1 MINKKL
7 KVLIVCSKNSGQISP
22 FITEQAEALIQTD
35 KVEIDYFSIE
45 NKGWKGYLKS
55 RKHLLLKIKQFKPDL
70 VHAHFGLSGLLANLQ
85 RIVPVI
91 TTYHGCDINKASL
104 RVLSIFPLLFS
115 KFNIFVSEK
124 QLKKVSLIVG
134 KFMVL
139 PCGIH
144 FSNFYPIDKL
154 EARKEL
160 GWSVEQKA
168 ILFSSNFSRPE
179 KNPTLAIEAMKLLKD
194 FELIELKGFTRR
206 EVCLVMNA
214 CDAGLLTSTRE
225 GSPMFIKELMACKR
239 PIVSTNVG
247 DVAELISN
255 IEGCEIVNFEV
266 SEVAKAI
273 SKVSLF
279 KRVEYPTESYNKID
293 NINVAQTLL
302 KIYQTAV
309 KK

>member
-1 MINKKL
+1 MVNKKL
-7 KVLIVCSKNSGQISP
+7 KILIVCSKNSGQISP
-22 FITEQAEALIQTD
+22 FIAEQAEALNQTN
-35 KVEIDYFSIE
+35 KVEVEFFTIE
-45 NKGWKGYLKS
+45 NKGWRGYLKS
-55 RKHLLLKIKQFKPDL
+55 RKHLLLKIKQFQPDL
-70 VHAHFGLSGLLANLQ
+70 LHAHFGLSGLLANLQ

-104 RVLSIFPLLFS
+104 RVLSVFPLLFS
-115 KFNIFVSEK
+115 KFNIFVSDK
-124 QLKKVSLIVG
+124 QVNKVWLIAG

-144 FSNFYPIDKL
+144 LSNFYPIDKL

-160 GWSVEQKA
+160 GWSAERKV

-179 KNPTLAIEAMKLLKD
+179 KNPSLANEAIKLVND

-206 EVCLVMNA
+206 EVCLAMNA
-214 CDAGLLTSTRE
+214 CDAGLLTSIRE

-247 DVAELISN
+247 DVSELISN
-255 IEGCEIVNFEV
+255 IEGCEIVNFDA
-266 SEVAKAI
+266 SDVAKAI
-273 SKVSLF
+273 SKVTLF
-279 KRVEYPTESYNKID
+279 KCVEYPTESFNKID

-302 KIYQTAV
+302 KIYQKVV